1 MPIPLHITAP
11 PTATAH
17 TVNAQG
23 LPSNSPRSFSPRN
36 ERGSTLSP
44 EGPRGQSN
52 TLLAGNLQ
60 PPEATM
66 AIRQGQNAMTEAV
79 TISKGPGL
87 IRRLSRGAANK
98 LTRRRTSSTHVE
110 CNGSSGPVIMRS
122 RSESNGTLEKGRDSL
137 DLRHNENDEEAIE
150 EPNDSAVDGS
160 YDDSRNSAGACS
172 SRRSDEVIG
181 PAIPAILREGSL
193 LTKISRKK
201 KEKRTFILDVDTAIV
216 SWDPAKPSKR
226 FCVDDIKEI
235 RVGADARNYREE
247 FGIPATSESRW
258 FTIIYAEYERNGR
271 LKALHL
277 IAPDEGMFSLW
288 TTTLEKLSKY
298 RIDMMSS
305 LALQGEKSLRAHWRQ
320 EMAKQAARGL
330 QVEGEEQM
338 SLDRVEKLCRNLHIN
353 CSKAYL
359 RAQFE
364 RADTDNT
371 KSLTF
376 PQFKEFARLLKE
388 RKDVKDI
395 FKTIAS
401 DPESGLEGMEFMGFL
416 RDVQGVDVETSKPH
430 WLHVYAKFVRR
441 SKPKEEVP
449 GEARTSRPSLMS
461 LEAFSEFLS
470 SPYNSVLL
478 TSPREAQLDR
488 PFNEYFIS
496 SSHNT
501 YLMGR
506 QVAGESSIEAYIRV
520 LQRGCRC
527 VEVDCWDG
535 ADGRPVVNHGRTL
548 TSKVLFS
555 DVIGAIGKYAF
566 MSSPYPLIV
575 SLEVHCSP
583 EQQATMADILK
594 SALGDRLVTEP
605 LMTNS
610 FVLPSPQELRH
621 RILIKVKASEGGD
634 ESMLNDVLGKDHI
647 SSPTP
652 RPIVLDNSSALV
664 AARGSPPIQTP
675 VPERPLSDRSNGAVG
690 GYLTG
695 TSSSSTTTDESD
707 SKDSSDLRGK
717 RKHSNIVKP
726 LGDLGVYV
734 RGQKYSGFAL
744 PESKY
749 HNHVFSFSERTFE
762 NLCKDSDLKLQLEKH
777 NMRYLMRLYP
787 SAYRINSSN
796 FDPNKFWRRGVQM
809 VALNW
814 QTYDLGAQ
822 MNDAMFASGID
833 RTGYVLKPTQ
843 LRHSCHSPDPPA
855 NATAVRSKKEKK
867 LVKFRVDMISAQQL
881 PRPKNLGPD
890 QGIDPYIEIEVF
902 SADDKAKGV
911 ASGEGGLDAS
921 ARNGMSGI
929 GSPHRRRTK
938 IIQDNG
944 FNPIFNETFTM
955 SLETKFPS
963 MVFVRW
969 TVWNSVDGRSYGD
982 RNGALATFTAK
993 LSSLQQ
999 GFRHLPLY
1007 DSNGDQ
1013 FLFSTLFC
1021 KVKKEEVIPIEGVDA
1036 RSGKVEALMQLG
1048 RSVFNR
1054 TISTEKRVVEDRS
1067 SNTW

>member
-1 MPIPLHITAP
+1 
-11 PTATAH
+11 
-17 TVNAQG
+17 
-23 LPSNSPRSFSPRN
+23 
-36 ERGSTLSP
+36 
-44 EGPRGQSN
+44 
-52 TLLAGNLQ
+52 
-60 PPEATM
+60 M
-66 AIRQGQNAMTEAV
+66 AIRPSQNAMSDAV
-79 TISKGPGL
+79 AISKGPGL

-98 LTRRRTSSTHVE
+98 LTRRRTSSAHVE

-122 RSESNGTLEKGRDSL
+122 RSESNSGLEGGRDSL
-137 DLRHNENDEEAIE
+137 DLGHNENDEEAIE
-150 EPNDSAVDGS
+150 EPSDFGMDGLC
-160 YDDSRNSAGACS
+160 DDSKNLPGACAS
-172 SRRSDEVIG
+172 KLHGGEIG
-181 PAIPAILREGSL
+181 PAIPSFLREGAFL
-193 LTKISRKK
+193 IKISRKK
-201 KEKRTFILDVDTAIV
+201 KVKRKFVLDVDTAVV

-247 FGIPATSESRW
+247 FGIPADSENRW
-258 FTIIYAEYERNGR
+258 FTIIYAEYERKGR

-277 IAPDEGMFSLW
+277 IAPDEDVFSLW

-305 LALQGEKSLRAHWRQ
+305 LAQQGEKSLRAHWRR
-320 EMAKQAARGL
+320 EMAKQAASGL

-364 RADTDNT
+364 RADTDGT

-376 PQFKEFARLLKE
+376 PQFKEFIRLLKE

-395 FKTIAS
+395 FEAIAS
-401 DPESGLEGMEFMGFL
+401 NPESGLEEGEFINFIC
-416 RDVQGVDVETSKPH
+416 DTQGVDVAAGRPH
-430 WLHVYAKFVRR
+430 WLQVYAKFVRR
-441 SKPKEEVP
+441 SKPKETVLKETP
-449 GEARTSRPSLMS
+449 AARPLLMS
-461 LEAFSEFLS
+461 FEAFSEFLS

-478 TSPREAQLDR
+478 TSPREPNLDR
-488 PFNEYFIS
+488 PLNEYFIS

-506 QVAGESSIEAYIRV
+506 QVAGESSIEAYIRA

-566 MSSPYPLIV
+566 MSSPYPLII
-575 SLEVHCSP
+575 SLEVHCGS
-583 EQQATMADILK
+583 EQQAVMADILK
-594 SALGDRLVTEP
+594 STLGDRLVTEP
-605 LMTNS
+605 FMTNS

-621 RILIKVKASEGGD
+621 RVLIKVKASEESD
-634 ESMLNDVLGKDHI
+634 ENTLLNDVSMGKDRTNPSI
-647 SSPTP
+647 P
-652 RPIVLDNSSALV
+652 RPAALDNSSMPIATIGASSTQSSIPKRPLN
-664 AARGSPPIQTP
+664 ARG
-675 VPERPLSDRSNGAVG
+675 NGVVHG
-690 GYLTG
+690 HLTG
-695 TSSSSTTTDESD
+695 TSSSSTTDESD
-707 SKDSSDLRGK
+707 SKEGSELRRK
-717 RKHSNIVKP
+717 RKHSNIAKP

-734 RGQKYSGFAL
+734 RGQKYSNFAL
-744 PESKY
+744 PESKSY
-749 HNHVFSFSERTFE
+749 NHVFSFSERTFE

-787 SAYRINSSN
+787 SVYRINSSN

-814 QTYDLGAQ
+814 QTYDLGTQ
-822 MNDAMFASGID
+822 MNDAMFGSGVD
-833 RTGYVLKPTQ
+833 RTGYVLKPIQ
-843 LRHSCHSPDPPA
+843 LRQSNQSSDLLA
-855 NATAVRSKKEKK
+855 DSAVIRTKKGKK

-881 PRPKNLGPD
+881 PRPKNLGSD

-938 IIQDNG
+938 IIRDNG

-963 MVFVRW
+963 LVFVRW

-999 GFRHLPLY
+999 GYRHLPLY

-1021 KVKKEEVIPIEGVDA
+1021 KIKKKEVIPIEEMGA
-1036 RSGKVEALMQLG
+1036 RSGKVETLMQLG

-1054 TISTEKRVVEDRS
+1054 TISMEKRTEDRTA
-1067 SNTW
+1067 NTW

>member
-1 MPIPLHITAP
+1 MPIPLHITVP
-11 PTATAH
+11 SAT
-17 TVNAQG
+17 TSRVVVNVQG
-23 LPSNSPRSFSPRN
+23 LASTSPRSFSPRN
-36 ERGSTLSP
+36 EKGGALSP

-52 TLLAGNLQ
+52 TLLGGNLQ
-60 PPEATM
+60 PSEATM
-66 AIRQGQNAMTEAV
+66 AIRPGQNAMSDAV

-110 CNGSSGPVIMRS
+110 CNSSSGPVIMRS

-137 DLRHNENDEEAIE
+137 DLRHDENDEEAIE
-150 EPNDSAVDGS
+150 EPSDSTVDGLT
-160 YDDSRNSAGACS
+160 DDSRNSPGACS
-172 SRRSDEVIG
+172 SRPGGEAIG
-181 PAIPAILREGSL
+181 PAIPPVLRKGSL

-201 KEKRTFILDVDTAIV
+201 KVKRTFMLDVDTAIV
-216 SWDPAKPSKR
+216 SWDPTKPSKR

-247 FGIPATSESRW
+247 FGIPAASESRW

-288 TTTLEKLSKY
+288 TTTLEKLSKF
-298 RIDMMSS
+298 RIDMMSG
-305 LALQGEKSLRAHWRQ
+305 LALQGEKLLRAHWRQ
-320 EMAKQAARGL
+320 EMAKQAASGI
-330 QVEGEEQM
+330 QAEGEEQM
-338 SLDRVEKLCRNLHIN
+338 SLDRTEKLCRNLHIN

-364 RADTDNT
+364 RANTDNT

-376 PQFKEFARLLKE
+376 PQFKEFVRLLKE

-395 FKTIAS
+395 FKAIAS
-401 DPESGLEGMEFMGFL
+401 DPEAGLEEMKFMGFL
-416 RDVQGVDVETSKPH
+416 CNEQGVDVESSRPH
-430 WLHVYAKFVRR
+430 WQHVYAKFVRR
-441 SKPKEEVP
+441 SRSKEEVP
-449 GEARTSRPSLMS
+449 GESRASRPSLMS
-461 LEAFSEFLS
+461 FEAFSEFLS
-470 SPYNSVLL
+470 SPYNPVLL

-488 PFNEYFIS
+488 PVNEYFIS

-583 EQQATMADILK
+583 EQQVTMADILK
-594 SALGDRLVTEP
+594 STLGDRLVTEP

-610 FVLPSPQELRH
+610 FVLPSPEELKH

-634 ESMLNDVLGKDHI
+634 ESILSDVVGK
-647 SSPTP
+647 
-652 RPIVLDNSSALV
+652 DNSSALI
-664 AARGSPPIQTP
+664 ATIGAPSLQAS
-675 VPERPLSDRSNGAVG
+675 VPERSISTESNGAAG
-690 GYLTG
+690 GHLTG

-707 SKDSSDLRGK
+707 SKESSDLRRK

-734 RGQKYSGFAL
+734 RGQKYCGFGL
-744 PESKY
+744 PESKSY
-749 HNHVFSFSERTFE
+749 NHVFSFSERTFE
-762 NLCKDSDLKLQLEKH
+762 NLCKDSELKLQLEKH

-822 MNDAMFASGID
+822 MNDAMFASGTD

-843 LRHSCHSPDPPA
+843 LRHSSHSPGPPA
-855 NATAVRSKKEKK
+855 DAAVRSKKEKK

-881 PRPKNLGPD
+881 PRPKNLGSD

-999 GFRHLPLY
+999 GYRHLPLY

-1036 RSGKVEALMQLG
+1036 RSGKVEALKQLG
-1048 RSVFNR
+1048 RSVLNR
-1054 TISTEKRVVEDRS
+1054 TIDRP